1 MGKFIPNPAF
11 DLELFMQAQIEK
23 GISDAGRRILS
34 NAKSIASGVGHG
46 NKAADISGG
55 FKRTS
60 KGRPHYYV
68 QMDDGDKEGSAV
80 AIEFG
85 TSDTPVHAILR
96 RAIEAAR

>member
-1 MGKFIPNPAF
+1 MGKFVPNPAF
-11 DLELFMQAQIEK
+11 DMELFHQAQIEK
-23 GISDAGRRILS
+23 GISDVGHRVLS
-34 NAKSIASGVGHG
+34 AAKSLAGSTGRG
-46 NKAADISGG
+46 NKAADISGA

-96 RAIEAAR
+96 RAIESAR